1 MVDEK
6 FSVLMSVYKNDDSEF
21 FKTALKSVS
30 SDQTLKPSQIV
41 IVFDGP
47 VHADIE
53 TVVFELQNENPEIEF
68 TVIKK
73 PINEG
78 LAAALNTGLSECKYD
93 WVARMDAD
101 DISVSERFQ
110 KQFAFLAQNPN
121 IKILGGY
128 ISEFESD
135 PLQPVSMRIVG
146 TTHAEIVDMAKTRTP
161 MNHMSVVYSKNDILR
176 IGGYSE
182 NFGKLE
188 DYKLW
193 VDAIADGLIF
203 ANLSEVLVFVRIGN
217 GFIVRRSNRR
227 EIKDWDMLQNYL
239 LSAQLISKSKARK
252 NKLYIRAFIYTPKWV
267 KKILYKTILRKK
279 SPNKK

>member
-1 MVDEK
+1 
-6 FSVLMSVYKNDDSEF
+6 
-21 FKTALKSVS
+21 
-30 SDQTLKPSQIV
+30 
-41 IVFDGP
+41 
-47 VHADIE
+47 
-53 TVVFELQNENPEIEF
+53 
-68 TVIKK
+68 
-73 PINEG
+73 
-78 LAAALNTGLSECKYD
+78 
-93 WVARMDAD
+93 
-101 DISVSERFQ
+101 
-110 KQFAFLAQNPN
+110 
-121 IKILGGY
+121 
-128 ISEFESD
+128 
-135 PLQPVSMRIVG
+135 
-146 TTHAEIVDMAKTRTP
+146 